1 MIGVLFV
8 RISTFAG
15 RCLTRGAAPDG
26 APPLRLYIAAGRT
39 RHTLAQLY
47 RPRIDPAQNR
57 VQLADQIEWA
67 SKTAYRRIERVRASD
82 VQGGIL
88 ESRLQR

>member
-67 SKTAYRRIERVRASD
+67 SKRHIAGLRGCALLMYKAEF
-82 VQGGIL
+82 
-88 ESRLQR
+88 